1 MVFDKYRAMRNRGG
15 KGPMKERELET
26 GLYLRMR
33 ACLGPRQTAGAGP
46 GEGALLAVHLPGV
59 LLVVEYL
66 LVSSTWS
73 VLHVGQRANPA
84 RHFKFQLLVVNLK
97 SHMESLG

>member
-1 MVFDKYRAMRNRGG
+1 
-15 KGPMKERELET
+15 MKERELET

-59 LLVVEYL
+59 LLVVKNL
-66 LVSSTWS
+66 LVSPTRP
-73 VLHVGQRANPA
+73 VFHVSQGANPGA
-84 RHFKFQLLVVNLK
+84 DLEIQLLVVNFYISSTGLVG
-97 SHMESLG
+97 EVLLAANPGVD